1 MTDANSAFPTQLFDR
16 QDESTDDRFYALPR
30 MVTHIDADT
39 VHALTQFYRERIP
52 ADSDVLDLMSSW
64 VSHLPAEVALG
75 RVAGLGM
82 NAQELVANERL
93 TEWRVHDL
101 NREPELPYP
110 DASFDA
116 VLNAVS
122 VQYLV
127 QPVAVFASILRV
139 LRPGGTSTVAMSH
152 RCFPT
157 KAIRA
162 FHSMPGIQRMEF
174 VGHCCELAGFDDVQQ
189 IDRSPSGADPLWI
202 VVAKKGA

>member
-52 ADSDVLDLMSSW
+52 ADCDVLDLMSSW

-101 NREPELPYP
+101 NRGN
-110 DASFDA
+110 
-116 VLNAVS
+116 V
-122 VQYLV
+122 
-127 QPVAVFASILRV
+127 
-139 LRPGGTSTVAMSH
+139 
-152 RCFPT
+152 
-157 KAIRA
+157 
-162 FHSMPGIQRMEF
+162 
-174 VGHCCELAGFDDVQQ
+174 
-189 IDRSPSGADPLWI
+189 
-202 VVAKKGA
+202 